1 MFEKIKN
8 LFVNN
13 LGLKISALVLAVLV
27 WAAITGRERA
37 YSERTLR
44 IPIEVA
50 NVSENIEVRSVRPEE
65 VSMTLRGI
73 SRLMG
78 ELSKENLKVRID
90 LRDTVKSGRINFYA
104 EDNIE
109 IPEGVHIISIHPKMI
124 EINVEEFVSR
134 EVPVKVHFI
143 GRLKAGLTLKE
154 TRVIPEKVL
163 VIGYRLQIADVDSVS
178 TEPLNLAGI
187 ENTTSLKI
195 GLKKTG
201 SILRFPDRRE
211 VEVFLEIGGTANEK

>member
-8 LFVNN
+8 LFANN

-50 NVSENIEVRSVRPEE
+50 NVSENIEVRSVKPEE

-143 GRLKAGLTLKE
+143 GRLKTGLTLKGI
-154 TRVIPEKVL
+154 RVIPEKVPI
-163 VIGYRLQIADVDSVS
+163 IGYRIQIADVDSVS

-195 GLKKTG
+195 SLKKTG
-201 SILRFPDRRE
+201 SILRFPDRRD
-211 VEVFLEIGGTANEK
+211 VEVFLEISGTANEK